1 MVRWVFVLI
10 LAALIAFRS
19 YENTKNQLKLSDGQ
33 KIKIAFFVRN
43 QPQIKYGQEYLTY
56 QQVSFVIPV
65 GSEVN
70 YGDYI
75 EVSGTTMMQVTSKNK
90 PQISLKIDSFKVTA
104 GSNSLGKQINTLR
117 QLSIKNLKKVL
128 PPEEAGLAIG
138 MLLGG
143 TQDMTSSQILA
154 YRRSG
159 LSHVVAASGY
169 NVTLVAVWVT
179 WLVGKW
185 FGRRSAFPIIVL
197 TIVGYTVLAG
207 ATAAVVRAA
216 VMAIIAAV
224 GLFLGRESDI
234 RWVLLISVLLM
245 LVVNPNYL
253 SDIGFQLSVAATA
266 GLVLFSPRN
275 VWWTTVA
282 AQVSTL
288 PIILHYFGNLSLIAP
303 ISNVLVLWT
312 VPAIMQLSAVGVVSG
327 GWLAFLA
334 WPLLKWCN
342 ILTYFFA
349 NLSFSSLTVQPLSW
363 EWVIGYYLVLYLVY
377 KLKFETKSQPT
388 LA

>member
-1 MVRWVFVLI
+1 
-10 LAALIAFRS
+10 
-19 YENTKNQLKLSDGQ
+19 
-33 KIKIAFFVRN
+33 
-43 QPQIKYGQEYLTY
+43 
-56 QQVSFVIPV
+56 
-65 GSEVN
+65 
-70 YGDYI
+70 
-75 EVSGTTMMQVTSKNK
+75 
-90 PQISLKIDSFKVTA
+90 
-104 GSNSLGKQINTLR
+104 
-117 QLSIKNLKKVL
+117 
-128 PPEEAGLAIG
+128 
-138 MLLGG
+138 
-143 TQDMTSSQILA
+143 
-154 YRRSG
+154 
-159 LSHVVAASGY
+159 VAASGY

-179 WLVGKW
+179 WLVSKLV
-185 FGRRSAFPIIVL
+185 GRRSAFPIIVL
-197 TIVGYTVLAG
+197 TIIGYTVLAG

-266 GLVLFSPRN
+266 GLVLFNPRN
-275 VWWTTVA
+275 VWWTTIV
-282 AQVSTL
+282 AQVSTM
-288 PIILHYFGNLSLIAP
+288 PIILHYFGNLSLVAP
-303 ISNVLVLWT
+303 LSNVLVLWT

-342 ILTYFFA
+342 SLTYFFA

-388 LA
+388 FA